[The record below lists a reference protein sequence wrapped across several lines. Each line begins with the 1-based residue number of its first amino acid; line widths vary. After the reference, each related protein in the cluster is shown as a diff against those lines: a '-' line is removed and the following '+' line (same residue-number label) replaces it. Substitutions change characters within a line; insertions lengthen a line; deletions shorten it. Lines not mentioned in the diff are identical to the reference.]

1 MIPTERIQRLIDPAF
16 VATLDARS
24 LDELR
29 AMKAEC
35 NEVENA
41 LSYRR
46 RLAQA
51 RIEILEAEHERRAR
65 GGSVEDL
72 VKDLPRILS
81 AESGRS
87 SITDTRVPPP
97 DAPALE
103 LHWPDGREELIAD
116 TTLAHLPLLPAD
128 ELESTLER
136 LRAFERELSDLRSA
150 MHDVIDARRA
160 RDRGQAGRRDGGLMP
175 ESFESLEARLH
186 DLGGF
191 IRDQRRNARLS
202 LRKLSELAGISNP
215 YLSQIE
221 RGLRKPSAEI
231 LQSIARGLR
240 ISAETLYVRAGHPR
254 RDARR

>member
-1 MIPTERIQRLIDPAF
+1 MREVIATERIQRLIDPAF
-16 VATLDARS
+16 VAALDSRPV
-24 LDELR
+24 DELR
-29 AMKAEC
+29 AMKVEC

-41 LSYRR
+41 LSYGR

-87 SITDTRVPPP
+87 SVADTRVPPP

-136 LRAFERELSDLRSA
+136 LRAFERELSDLRA
-150 MHDVIDARRA
+150 TMHEVIDTVEREI
-160 RDRGQAGRRDGGLMP
+160 AGR
-175 ESFESLEARLH
+175 
-186 DLGGF
+186 
-191 IRDQRRNARLS
+191 QV
-202 LRKLSELAGISNP
+202 AG
-215 YLSQIE
+215 
-221 RGLRKPSAEI
+221 
-231 LQSIARGLR
+231 
-240 ISAETLYVRAGHPR
+240 TAG
-254 RDARR
+254 